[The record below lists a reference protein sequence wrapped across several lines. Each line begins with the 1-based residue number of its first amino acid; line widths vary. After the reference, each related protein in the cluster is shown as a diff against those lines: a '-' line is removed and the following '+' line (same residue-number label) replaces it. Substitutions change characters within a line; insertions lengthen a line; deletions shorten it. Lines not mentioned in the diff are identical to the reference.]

1 MESSDCYQSI
11 YTIGS
16 REKWVK
22 CASVA
27 AIIYGVIATIIAL
40 AISANV
46 YFQAPPESKS
56 SAIVL
61 GVVFLAFI
69 GVYAMYTP
77 IRAARDYDAM
87 KIEQK
92 NLAEKDPKYNN
103 WDEYIKYKQSDSF
116 NHSAVPIGDQ
126 FTAGLLIGNLLTRR
140 SPQRSPPHT
149 HPRSTH

>member
-11 YTIGS
+11 YSIGS

-27 AIIYGVIATIIAL
+27 AIIYGIIATIIAI

-46 YFQAPPESKS
+46 YFQAPAESKS

-61 GVVFLAFI
+61 AVVFLTLI
-69 GVYAMYTP
+69 GAYALYTP

-92 NLAEKDPKYNN
+92 NLAVKDPKYND
-103 WDEYIKYKQSDSF
+103 WSEYVKYKQTDAINYS
-116 NHSAVPIGDQ
+116 NPIPAGDQ
-126 FTAGLLIGNLLTRR
+126 FAAGVLVGNILTRGLN
-140 SPQRSPPHT
+140 SPRH
-149 HPRSTH
+149 HRH